1 VEVAE
6 VAEGDE
12 EFEGARFEGAGDSG
26 GVADE
31 VTVTVTVK
39 KPPQQRHEN
48 PPQNPTKRVLQLD
61 QAVRYVNVLKP
72 RATVQQNGERRGSWL
87 EQPPSAAPR

>member
-1 VEVAE
+1 MGHSSSVAVPVVDVEYPV
-6 VAEGDE
+6 
-12 EFEGARFEGAGDSG
+12 SW
-26 GVADE
+26 